1 MENDSLNKLWQAQ
14 NEPSEISN
22 VETILNKAKQQR
34 NGQYISITVMSVT
47 VVILIAYTIAFATNQ
62 WNNFILGLLL
72 MISSL
77 VFRILLEFISMYRKK
92 SQIILMSQKLYHA
105 YLKKHYKIRLMVNY
119 YITPIC
125 IAVYLY
131 GFYLL
136 LPYFKDYFSEGF
148 YTYIVI
154 SGIISLSIIIVIIIN
169 SVIKERRFLKHLRE
183 V

>member
-1 MENDSLNKLWQAQ
+1 MENDSLNKLWHAQ
-14 NEPSEISN
+14 NDNSEISN
-22 VETILNKAKQQR
+22 AKDILNKAKQQR
-34 NGQYISITVMSVT
+34 NGQYLSITIMSLT
-47 VVILIAYTIAFATNQ
+47 VVILIFYTISFASNQ
-62 WNNFILGLLL
+62 WNNFTLGLVL

-92 SQIILMSQKLYHA
+92 SQLVLMSQKVYHA
-105 YLKKHYKIRLMVNY
+105 YLKKHYKIRLMINY

-154 SGIISLSIIIVIIIN
+154 SGILSLIIIIAIIIN
-169 SVIKERRFLKHLRE
+169 SVIKEHRFLKHLRRK
-183 V
+183 